1 MARLPKAFS
10 DEQWEMIKDSINKK
24 NIARS
29 SHNKRTHCGSSG
41 GVRLPSDFMTKK
53 ELQSMNSDVTCYRIN
68 DPMSWNEFKKLPDDL
83 KILYLK
89 FIREKFKAPDSIIA
103 KAFGITEQYFGRWV
117 KANGLFIGKAQRGAV
132 KTWIKS
138 EDSKLFNKWWYG
150 ENEPDEHETEKVVD
164 ISTEYCESDV
174 DNKSNDLNDLND
186 DTQKVCY
193 GEADKRD
200 DTCGYFTV
208 PRQGSLSF
216 TCEAYKALDMVKQIL
231 GSTNVSI
238 DISWTVN

>member
-1 MARLPKAFS
+1 MARIP
-10 DEQWEMIKDSINKK
+10 DEKWSMIEDCITRK

-29 SHNKRTHCGSSG
+29 ANNRRTHCGKRG
-41 GVRLPSDFMTKK
+41 AVKFPSDFMTKK

-83 KILYLK
+83 KILYIK
-89 FIREKFKAPDSIIA
+89 FIREKFKAPDSMIA

-138 EDSKLFNKWWYG
+138 EDGKLFSKWWYG
-150 ENEPDEHETEKVVD
+150 ENEPDEYETDEVLD
-164 ISTEYCESDV
+164 IANESD
-174 DNKSNDLNDLND
+174 DLND
-186 DTQKVCY
+186 DAQKVCC
-193 GEADKRD
+193 EEDKRD
-200 DTCGYFTV
+200 DSCGYFTV

>member
-53 ELQSMNSDVTCYRIN
+53 ELQSMNSDVTCYKIN
-68 DPMSWNEFKKLPDDL
+68 DPMSWDEFKKLPDDL

-138 EDSKLFNKWWYG
+138 EDGKLFSKWWYG
-150 ENEPDEHETEKVVD
+150 EKEPYEHETDEVLD
-164 ISTEYCESDV
+164 IANES
-174 DNKSNDLNDLND
+174 NGLND
-186 DTQKVCY
+186 DAQKVCY
-193 GEADKRD
+193 EEDKRD
-200 DTCGYFTV
+200 DSYGYFTV

>member
-10 DEQWEMIKDSINKK
+10 DEQWEIIKDSINKK

-29 SHNKRTHCGSSG
+29 SHNKRTHCGKRG
-41 GVRLPSDFMTKK
+41 AVKFPSDFMTKK

-83 KILYLK
+83 KILYIK
-89 FIREKFKAPDSIIA
+89 FIREKFKAPDAAIA
-103 KAFGITEQYFGRWV
+103 KAMGVSKGYFSERS
-117 KANGLFIGKAQRGAV
+117 KSLGLRIGTGNYKYHGE
-132 KTWIKS
+132 WYKS
-138 EDSKLFNKWWYG
+138 EDCKRFNKWWDG
-150 ENEPDEHETEKVVD
+150 ENEPDEHETDEVLD
-164 ISTEYCESDV
+164 IA
-174 DNKSNDLNDLND
+174 NKSNDLKDLND
-186 DTQKVCY
+186 DAQKVCY

-216 TCEAYKALDMVKQIL
+216 TCEAYKALDMVKHIL
-231 GSTNVSI
+231 GSTSVSI